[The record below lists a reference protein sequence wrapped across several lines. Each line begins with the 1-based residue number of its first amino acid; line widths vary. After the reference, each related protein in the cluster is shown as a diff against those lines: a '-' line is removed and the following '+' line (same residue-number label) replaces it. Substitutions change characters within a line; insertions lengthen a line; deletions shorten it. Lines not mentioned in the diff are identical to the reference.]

1 MLRLE
6 AGMKVLE
13 RHVTYGPFLE
23 RLHSASSR
31 VLLLD
36 YDGTLAPFVVDRT
49 LALPYPQVP
58 PLLVRIM
65 AAGTRVVLVSG
76 RPVRE
81 LLLLSGISPQPEIW
95 GSHGL
100 ERLMADG
107 HYQVSSVPSHQDYLL
122 AAETLLRDAG
132 LESQTEVKPGG
143 VAVHWRGLDPLKAER
158 LAKEVPRIWKP
169 LLDRAPLRM
178 LEFDGGLEIRVAGAG
193 KGDAVRVILNEAG
206 PDAAVAYLGDDQTDE
221 DAFRALKGN
230 GLTVLVR
237 PQSRPTT
244 ADVWLQPPH
253 ELLQFLQEWLRASGG
268 QL

>member
-1 MLRLE
+1 
-6 AGMKVLE
+6 MKVLE
-13 RHVTYGPFLE
+13 RQLAYSPFLE
-23 RLHSASSR
+23 RLRSAASR

-36 YDGTLAPFVVDRT
+36 YDGTLAPFSIDRS
-49 LALPYPQVP
+49 LALPYPKVP
-58 PLLVRIM
+58 QLLVRIM
-65 AAGTRVVLVSG
+65 AQGTRVVLISG

-81 LLLLSGISPQPEIW
+81 LLLLTGISPQPEVW

-107 HYQVSSVPSHQDYLL
+107 HYEVSSVPAHQDYLL
-122 AAETLLRDAG
+122 AAASL
-132 LESQTEVKPGG
+132 TEVKPGG
-143 VAVHWRGLDPLKAER
+143 VAVHWRGLDPAKAER

-169 LLDRAPLRM
+169 LLDRAPLR
-178 LEFDGGLEIRVAGAG
+178 LLDFDGGLEIRVAGPG
-193 KGDAVRVILNEAG
+193 KGDAVRVILGEAG
-206 PDAAVAYLGDDQTDE
+206 EDSAVAYLGDDQTDE
-221 DAFRALKGN
+221 DAFRALKGS

-253 ELLQFLQEWLRASGG
+253 ELLQFLEEWLRATGG